1 MTDPRPKLSW
11 SDLAGVRAGVWGL
24 GREGHAN
31 LRKLLALG
39 AEPVLVDDRP
49 AGPVDGYPVLATG
62 DGGLAALQRCDVVV
76 KTPGLSR
83 YRPEVARLSAAGI
96 PVVGGLGLWLA
107 EADLRRVLCVTG
119 TKGKSTTSSLTAHLL
134 TGLGYR
140 CMAGGNIGA
149 VPYDPDNA
157 GDFDYWVIEVSSYQ
171 ATDLP
176 CSPPVVA
183 VTSLHPDHLDW
194 HGGVEQYYRD
204 KLSACS
210 QPGAELTVANGD
222 SALLREHV
230 TLLGPRVEWVSEH
243 DDPAATWMEPLG
255 LPGRHNRRNALIA
268 RRCLADLGVPGAAD
282 DAALRAAAAGYQ
294 PLPSRL
300 TPVGTAG
307 GVTFVDDSLS
317 TNVLPTL
324 AALDAFPGRRIALI
338 VGGHDRGIDYAPL
351 AAGILAR
358 DAPTFVLTLP
368 DSGPRIRAQLEA
380 AASLSASTPA
390 APAASPP
397 APTQE
402 AATVPATTGFAGVTD
417 CPDLAAAVTA
427 GYRWAQPD
435 GIVLLSPAAPSF
447 GVFKDYR
454 DRAEAFARAVR
465 AL

>member
-1 MTDPRPKLSW
+1 M
-11 SDLAGVRAGVWGL
+11 V
-24 GREGHAN
+24 
-31 LRKLLALG
+31 
-39 AEPVLVDDRP
+39 
-49 AGPVDGYPVLATG
+49 
-62 DGGLAALQRCDVVV
+62 
-76 KTPGLSR
+76 
-83 YRPEVARLSAAGI
+83 
-96 PVVGGLGLWLA
+96 
-107 EADLRRVLCVTG
+107 
-119 TKGKSTTSSLTAHLL
+119 
-134 TGLGYR
+134 
-140 CMAGGNIGA
+140 GGNIGA

-222 SALLREHV
+222 SALLREHAA
-230 TLLGPRVEWVSEH
+230 LLGPRVEWVSEH
-243 DDPAATWMEPLG
+243 DDPGADWMEPLG

-268 RRCLADLGVPGAAD
+268 RRCLAALGVPGAAD

-300 TPVGTAG
+300 TPVGTVG

-351 AAGILAR
+351 AAGIVAR
-358 DAPTFVLTLP
+358 DAPTYVLTLP

-380 AASLSASTPA
+380 AAS
-390 APAASPP
+390 AASPP
-397 APTQE
+397 RRPPQPPSSPCHSNRLAPGQRHE
-402 AATVPATTGFAGVTD
+402 TGN
-417 CPDLAAAVTA
+417 
-427 GYRWAQPD
+427 
-435 GIVLLSPAAPSF
+435 S
-447 GVFKDYR
+447 
-454 DRAEAFARAVR
+454 VR
-465 AL
+465 SNAMKPGFQCR